1 MDADTG
7 NPWLAIPKTY
17 KGKFEVTAGDGVTL
31 TTPYIMLSSDNDV
44 SFMGNATCDTYAA
57 GETLFTLP
65 EECCPDVGV
74 SVCVPATFTRST
86 GGGTEQR
93 RIQFTIPEQSTTV
106 TIAEQTV
113 KVTGGVSAATDEI
126 TVNVVIPQSQVSVPA
141 QSVDIARQ
149 TVKATLD
156 VDDAKLTGTDTL
168 TVTPKDVQVW
178 AQSNEKRL
186 ISNGSGFAV
195 ADYTVPAKTITVPSQ
210 TLNVAVTI
218 DDTGRKASGDIIVPA
233 QEVTVGGATI
243 TIPQRTIP
251 LSFDVD
257 ISGQTATGNVTIPQS
272 VATVTIPGVD
282 VDTTATISVPSVSGE
297 YTEPIVMDVDTD
309 GRCTLTG
316 EYVNLTLLLVGNS
329 FNIGCN
335 WYRLE
340 A

>member
-17 KGKFEVTAGDGVTL
+17 KGKFEVAAGEGVTL

-44 SFMGNATCDTYAA
+44 SFMGNATCDTYTA

-113 KVTGGVSAATDEI
+113 KVT
-126 TVNVVIPQSQVSVPA
+126 
-141 QSVDIARQ
+141 
-149 TVKATLD
+149 
-156 VDDAKLTGTDTL
+156 
-168 TVTPKDVQVW
+168 
-178 AQSNEKRL
+178 
-186 ISNGSGFAV
+186 
-195 ADYTVPAKTITVPSQ
+195 AD
-210 TLNVAVTI
+210 
-218 DDTGRKASGDIIVPA
+218 
-233 QEVTVGGATI
+233 
-243 TIPQRTIP
+243 
-251 LSFDVD
+251 
-257 ISGQTATGNVTIPQS
+257 
-272 VATVTIPGVD
+272 D

-297 YTEPIVMDVDTD
+297 YTEPIVMDVGTD
-309 GRCTLTG
+309 GRCTLAG